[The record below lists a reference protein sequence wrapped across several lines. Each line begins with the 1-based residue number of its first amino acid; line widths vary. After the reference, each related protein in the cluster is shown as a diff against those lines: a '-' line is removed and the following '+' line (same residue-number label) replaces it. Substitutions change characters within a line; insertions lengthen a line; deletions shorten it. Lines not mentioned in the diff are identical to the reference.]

1 MFTGLRSAEDSS
13 ITSSNRSVN
22 LHDETTPIT
31 KVITETCLG
40 CLTVTLSQ
48 SNSKEYLS
56 APHYRVDSSYCS
68 FSVTCFL
75 SCDTGAMTG
84 QSTVLKLLRSEMCDL
99 SSEWA
104 CLLTDVHWYDK
115 VMLSVNWKEKNQSA
129 QSEYLKCLN
138 ADQSAVRSSNTKEWL
153 GGNNQW
159 LYVTSLKWR
168 SDGAWYWQHPE
179 QHQKD

>member
-99 SSEWA
+99 SSE
-104 CLLTDVHWYDK
+104 
-115 VMLSVNWKEKNQSA
+115 
-129 QSEYLKCLN
+129 
-138 ADQSAVRSSNTKEWL
+138 
-153 GGNNQW
+153 
-159 LYVTSLKWR
+159 
-168 SDGAWYWQHPE
+168 
-179 QHQKD
+179 